1 MESSPHTPQCC
12 FTTNEAPSLHQVTS
26 LHELEDIV
34 NDTYQAFNETFTKES
49 HENPKQ
55 RIH

>member
-1 MESSPHTPQCC
+1 MESSRHTPQCC

-34 NDTYQAFNETFTKES
+34 NDTYQAFNEKFTKES
-49 HENPKQ
+49 HE
-55 RIH
+55 